1 MKVLKELVKMCYAKL
16 YSYPRTLQGDKME
29 LQNQT
34 ISYNSKNAIN
44 AVLMEKQALMD
55 LIEASEEVIDILMM
69 RKKSAIIKIQDG
81 DFENDIEKYAEQ
93 KILPLLL
100 IELQN

>member
-44 AVLMEKQALMD
+44 AVMMEK
-55 LIEASEEVIDILMM
+55 
-69 RKKSAIIKIQDG
+69 
-81 DFENDIEKYAEQ
+81 
-93 KILPLLL
+93 
-100 IELQN
+100 

>member
-1 MKVLKELVKMCYAKL
+1 
-16 YSYPRTLQGDKME
+16 
-29 LQNQT
+29 
-34 ISYNSKNAIN
+34 
-44 AVLMEKQALMD
+44 MD
-55 LIEASEEVIDILMM
+55 LIESFEEVIDILMM

-93 KILPLLL
+93 NILPLLL